1 MITDVGI
8 SGTRHG
14 ANPHQLIMIKV
25 ALINYKERGAKN
37 FRHGD
42 CAGVDVEAAVIARRL
57 GYYIIKHP
65 GPVGVGS
72 YADETFGPMSFLDRN
87 KVIARMS
94 DVILIVPHTNKEV
107 LRSGTW
113 STYRYALKM
122 DIPIRMV
129 KR

>member
-14 ANPHQLIMIKV
+14 ANSQQLAKIRYLLM
-25 ALINYKERGAKN
+25 NYKRQGATY

-42 CAGVDVEAAVIARRL
+42 CQGVDVEAAEIARRL
-57 GYYIIKHP
+57 GYTIIKHP

-72 YADETFGPMSFLDRN
+72 YADVTLDPMSFLDRN

-94 DVILIVPHTNKEV
+94 DVVLIVPHTNKEV

-129 KR
+129 ER